1 MAGTTQSMTAR
12 TEAMT
17 LGARPRQTSAQ
28 YRRQQADRAI
38 ARIEEC
44 YRRGLAIPQVR

>member
-1 MAGTTQSMTAR
+1 MAPTTTHQTLTASAAPARR
-12 TEAMT
+12 TSIE
-17 LGARPRQTSAQ
+17 Q